1 MEKAIERAVWV
12 LASLMFLVLAL
23 TAFTVTPA

>member
-1 MEKAIERAVWV
+1 MGLMEKIVWV
-12 LASLMFLVLAL
+12 LASTMFLMLAL

>member
-1 MEKAIERAVWV
+1 MERIVWV
-12 LASLMFLVLAL
+12 LASLMFLTLAL

>member
-1 MEKAIERAVWV
+1 MGALIERTILV
-12 LASLMFLVLAL
+12 LASLMFLMLAL